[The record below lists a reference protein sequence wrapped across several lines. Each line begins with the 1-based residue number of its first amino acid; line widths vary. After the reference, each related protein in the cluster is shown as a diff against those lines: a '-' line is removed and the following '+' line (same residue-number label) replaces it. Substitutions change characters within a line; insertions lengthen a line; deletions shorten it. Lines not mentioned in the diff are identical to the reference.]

1 MTGWINKVLAYDAF
15 VLTHAYTYKTLNK
28 RINTSR
34 KREKDGRRI
43 ASSPYAIIRPP
54 VRTGAHF
61 RMDEVYEA
69 ELQSVTKR
77 FGEVI
82 AVDSVSLSVR
92 RAEFLT
98 LLGPSGCGK
107 TTLLRMI
114 AGFETPDS
122 GRVML
127 GNRDVTDVPPYQR
140 NVTTVF
146 QHYALFPHMNLFD
159 NVAFG
164 LERRGIGRKET
175 RRRVEVALEMVQ
187 LSGLEQRQPSELSG
201 GQQQR
206 VALARALV
214 LEPRVLLLDEPLAAL
229 DLKLR
234 KQMQLELK
242 GLQKRLGISFIY
254 VTHDQEEALTMS
266 DRIAVMNAGHIEQL
280 GRAEEIY
287 ERPATEFVAGF
298 IGISNVIE
306 GVVESASAG
315 RLVIH
320 VGDARVHANGIGI
333 AAGERTR
340 LLVRPE
346 KITISSNALEQ
357 ALPCTIESAVY
368 LGESTQWRVSIPGGQ
383 VITVLEQNRQP
394 FQSSQ
399 SSIGQKVF
407 VSWEAE
413 SAVLLP
419 G

>member
-1 MTGWINKVLAYDAF
+1 
-15 VLTHAYTYKTLNK
+15 
-28 RINTSR
+28 
-34 KREKDGRRI
+34 
-43 ASSPYAIIRPP
+43 
-54 VRTGAHF
+54 
-61 RMDEVYEA
+61 MDEVYEA
-69 ELQSVTKR
+69 ELQRVTKR

-146 QHYALFPHMNLFD
+146 QHYALFPHMNVLD

-187 LSGLEQRQPSELSG
+187 LSGFEQRQPSELSG

-214 LEPRVLLLDEPLAAL
+214 LEPHVLLLDEPLAAL

-315 RLVIH
+315 RLVIQ

-333 AAGERTR
+333 AAGERAR

-413 SAVLLP
+413 SAVLMP